1 MDKALESYLKEHKI
15 EYVEHK
21 HKAVFTVAESTSI
34 KKHIPGLSC
43 KCLFL
48 KDEKGKFYLL
58 AMNAHKRAN
67 MKLLRKEID
76 VEKLHFASEEELK
89 RELNVTPGSVSI
101 FAMIHSKNVSLI
113 IDKEVWTAEIVGF
126 HPNINTSTLEISH
139 KNLEIFINSLKT
151 KALILKMQDE

>member
-1 MDKALESYLKEHKI
+1 MDKTLETYLKEHKI
-15 EYVEHK
+15 EYIEHK
-21 HKAVFTVAESTSI
+21 HKAVFTVAESTLI
-34 KKHIPGLSC
+34 KSHKPGLSC

-58 AMNAHKRAN
+58 AMNAHKRAD
-67 MKLLRKEID
+67 MKLLKKELD

-101 FAMIHSKNVSLI
+101 FAMIYKKNVNLI
-113 IDKEVWTAEIVGF
+113 IDKEVWTEKIVGF

-139 KNLEIFINSLKT
+139 ENLEKFLNSLK
-151 KALILKMQDE
+151 KEYKIMEP